1 MTCVKEISK
10 EHFDLLN
17 KTDDVMV
24 LKYHNKYYKVVQIM
38 SNELT
43 YNDDLDC
50 CRGWHSKDNLMR
62 G

>member
-17 KTDDVMV
+17 KTDKVMV

-43 YNDDLDC
+43 YNDDLEC
-50 CRGWHSKDNLMR
+50 CHGWHSKDNLMR